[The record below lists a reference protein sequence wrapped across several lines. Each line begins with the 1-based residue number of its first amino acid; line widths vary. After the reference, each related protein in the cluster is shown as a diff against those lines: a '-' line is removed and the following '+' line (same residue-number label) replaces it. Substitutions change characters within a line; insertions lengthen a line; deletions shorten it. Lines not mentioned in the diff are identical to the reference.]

1 MHPELNRS
9 VCGTLIPRGPD
20 RANIWDNV
28 VCAHVQE
35 GARRIKSRVSDLKQP
50 YPCTWSALAAQCEI
64 LDTSLQPWHP
74 TCTAMLTQKSSLW
87 LINLDSSVGITVL
100 YSADTFQE
108 ISGVL
113 GTKRLCQGE
122 KKKKKKHF
130 PASESFFFNK
140 HLCETLQRNKTYF
153 LLIAKLIHLVILMLQ
168 ASGGRPYFQK
178 FIQFSWFPIQNHC
191 PGACVTYFC
200 FVVFFLLLLFTKCSS
215 ISWELS
221 TFHWYLNEDAGLA
234 CLRHALGKKKQQRAD
249 HF

>member
-9 VCGTLIPRGPD
+9 FCGTLIPRGPD
-20 RANIWDNV
+20 WANISDNV

-113 GTKRLCQGE
+113 GTKWLCQGE
-122 KKKKKKHF
+122 KKKKSTSL
-130 PASESFFFNK
+130 P
-140 HLCETLQRNKTYF
+140 RN
-153 LLIAKLIHLVILMLQ
+153 
-168 ASGGRPYFQK
+168 P
-178 FIQFSWFPIQNHC
+178 FSSTNIYVRHC
-191 PGACVTYFC
+191 KG
-200 FVVFFLLLLFTKCSS
+200 TKP
-215 ISWELS
+215 
-221 TFHWYLNEDAGLA
+221 TFY
-234 CLRHALGKKKQQRAD
+234 
-249 HF
+249 